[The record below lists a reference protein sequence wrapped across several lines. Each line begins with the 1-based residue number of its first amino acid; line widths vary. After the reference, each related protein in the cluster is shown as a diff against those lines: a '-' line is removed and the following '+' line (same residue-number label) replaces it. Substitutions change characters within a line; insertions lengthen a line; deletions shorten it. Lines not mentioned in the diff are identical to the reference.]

1 MSHAPDQPR
10 DSESR
15 LLAAIRNLDADPAP
29 AAADDPL
36 AAREAE
42 VMDNLRNGPEEA
54 LMDIRVSHRHK
65 APVIHVE
72 GELDLFT
79 ADRFREC
86 LRAQLSNSETVVI
99 VDLSG
104 ATYIDSTGLGIL
116 LQAARKAAGGLTIVS
131 PRERITRLFRI
142 AGLTSDLKLHS
153 SLPDALAALE
163 AE

>member
-1 MSHAPDQPR
+1 MSDVPEQSS

-15 LLAAIRNLDADPAP
+15 LLAAIRNLDAGPEPPPDS
-29 AAADDPL
+29 DPL
-36 AAREAE
+36 AAREVEA
-42 VMDNLRNGPEEA
+42 MNNLRNGPEET
-54 LMDIRVSHRHK
+54 LVDIRVSHRHK

-79 ADRFREC
+79 ASRFREC
-86 LRAQLSNSETVVI
+86 LRAEVSDSVATVI

-104 ATYIDSTGLGIL
+104 TAYIDSTGLGIL
-116 LQAARKAAGGLTIVS
+116 LQAARKAPAGLWVVS

-142 AGLTSDLKLHS
+142 AGLTTDLKLFA